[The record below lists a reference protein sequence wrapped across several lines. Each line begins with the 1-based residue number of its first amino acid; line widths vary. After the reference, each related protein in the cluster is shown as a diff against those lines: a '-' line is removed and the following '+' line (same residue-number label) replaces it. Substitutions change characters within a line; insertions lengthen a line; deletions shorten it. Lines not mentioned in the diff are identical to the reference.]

1 MDSIVFF
8 GLNFYAWITILTM
21 LGIFVV
27 MARTHIPAEL
37 AFSGAITILLVF
49 GIVSEEEGIVS
60 EEEGLEGF
68 GSEPVIVHAAFF
80 VVMAGLMQSGFLYW
94 LTKHLLGVPKNL

>member
-1 MDSIVFF
+1 MDSIVFL

-49 GIVSEEEGIVS
+49 GIVSEEEG
-60 EEEGLEGF
+60 LEGF

-80 VVMAGLMQSGFLYW
+80 VVMAGLMQSGFFI
-94 LTKHLLGVPKNL
+94 G

>member
-1 MDSIVFF
+1 MDSIVFL

-49 GIVSEEEGIVS
+49 GIVSEEEG
-60 EEEGLEGF
+60 LEGF

-80 VVMAGLMQSGFLYW
+80 RGDGWIDAIRFFILANETFIGC
-94 LTKHLLGVPKNL
+94 PKNL

>member
-1 MDSIVFF
+1 MDSIVFL

-49 GIVSEEEGIVS
+49 GIVSEEEGGIRKRTRDCAC
-60 EEEGLEGF
+60 GIFRGD
-68 GSEPVIVHAAFF
+68 GWIDAIRFF
-80 VVMAGLMQSGFLYW
+80 ILANETFIGC
-94 LTKHLLGVPKNL
+94 PKNL

>member
-1 MDSIVFF
+1 MDSIVFL

-49 GIVSEEEGIVS
+49 GIVSEEEG
-60 EEEGLEGF
+60 LEGF

-80 VVMAGLMQSGFLYW
+80 VVMAGLMQSVFFILANETFIGC
-94 LTKHLLGVPKNL
+94 PKNL